1 MIEPTVGRVVWFWP
15 ASTKGKADGGQP
27 LAATIAYVHS
37 NTCVNLT
44 VHDRDGDTYALTSQT
59 LWHGDGESPDYP
71 HCEWMPYQKGQAAK
85 VEQLEAAIKDGF
97 TKP

>member
-1 MIEPTVGRVVWFWP
+1 MIQPTVGRVVWFWP
-15 ASTKGKADGGQP
+15 ASTTGKEGQP

-37 NTCVNLT
+37 DTLVTLT
-44 VHDRDGDTYALTSQT
+44 VHDRDGETYGLAKVE
-59 LWHGDGESPDYP
+59 LWHGEGESPNHP